1 MVWVSVRRCAVKKG
15 DGRWAELLE
24 AKGWL
29 EDRVVDELD
38 REPREKPDSERL
50 LPGSASLAVLL
61 IVFVSLSLL
70 ILFSIMRGGVG
81 HVASDAG
88 GTKAYSPADF
98 PEIDFDRQLLEE
110 VETAGPSGDDATFRV
125 PPPSLAYEDFFPC
138 SDCHDEMDVNLERRQ
153 LEEMHDDIELDHGP
167 KDRWCFDCHNPDD
180 RDSLRLANGTLI
192 GFDESYRLCGQCH
205 GTIFRDWREG
215 IHGRREG
222 YWNGAKSYQLCAHCH
237 NPHAPRFQ
245 PIAPLPPPVR
255 PQFLHAAEEVH
266 DE

>member
-1 MVWVSVRRCAVKKG
+1 M
-15 DGRWAELLE
+15 
-24 AKGWL
+24 
-29 EDRVVDELD
+29 DELD
-38 REPREKPDSERL
+38 RQPREKPGSDRL
-50 LPGSASLAVLL
+50 LPGASSLAVLL

-70 ILFSIMRGGVG
+70 ILFSIVRGGVG
-81 HVASDAG
+81 HVAPDAG

-98 PEIDFDRQLLEE
+98 PEINFNRELLPE
-110 VETAGPSGDDATFRV
+110 VEAAGNSDPEGIYRV
-125 PPPSLAYEDFFPC
+125 RQSLAYEDYFPC
-138 SDCHDEMDVNLERRQ
+138 SDCHADMEVNLERRQ
-153 LEEMHDDIELDHGP
+153 LEEMHDEILLNHGP
-167 KDRWCFDCHNPDD
+167 IDRWCFDCHNPDD

-255 PQFLHAAEEVH
+255 PQFLRIASEEEIN

>member
-1 MVWVSVRRCAVKKG
+1 M
-15 DGRWAELLE
+15 DEP
-24 AKGWL
+24 
-29 EDRVVDELD
+29 DRQ
-38 REPREKPDSERL
+38 PRVKPDSERL

-98 PEIDFDRQLLEE
+98 PEINFDRELLPE
-110 VETAGPSGDDATFRV
+110 VEAAGSSYPDGIFRV
-125 PPPSLAYEDFFPC
+125 RQPLAYEDYFPC
-138 SDCHDEMDVNLERRQ
+138 TDCHADLEVNLGRRE
-153 LEEMHDDIELDHGP
+153 LEEMHDDIVLDHGP
-167 KDRWCFDCHNPDD
+167 KERWCFDCHNPDNRD
-180 RDSLRLANGTLI
+180 RLRLANGTLI

-222 YWNGAKSYQLCAHCH
+222 YWNGAKSYLLCAHCH

-255 PQFLHAAEEVH
+255 PQFLHAAEEVQS
-266 DE
+266 E

>member
-1 MVWVSVRRCAVKKG
+1 M
-15 DGRWAELLE
+15 
-24 AKGWL
+24 
-29 EDRVVDELD
+29 DELD
-38 REPREKPDSERL
+38 RQPREKSLGERL
-50 LPGSASLAVLL
+50 LPGSASLTVLL
-61 IVFVSLSLL
+61 IVFVSLNLL
-70 ILFSIMRGGVG
+70 TLFSIMRGGVG
-81 HVASDAG
+81 QVASDAG
-88 GTKAYSPADF
+88 GTRAYSPVDF
-98 PEIDFDRQLLEE
+98 PEINFDRELLPE
-110 VETAGPSGDDATFRV
+110 VEAAGSSDPDGTYRV
-125 PPPSLAYEDFFPC
+125 WQPLAYEDYFPC
-138 SDCHDEMDVNLERRQ
+138 SDCHAEIEVNLELRQ
-153 LEEMHDDIELDHGP
+153 LEEMHDDIQLDHGP

-222 YWNGAKSYQLCAHCH
+222 FWNGAKSYLLCAHCH

>member
-1 MVWVSVRRCAVKKG
+1 MGEPDKQP
-15 DGRWAELLE
+15 
-24 AKGWL
+24 
-29 EDRVVDELD
+29 RV
-38 REPREKPDSERL
+38 KPDSERL

-61 IVFVSLSLL
+61 IVFVSLALL
-70 ILFSIMRGGVG
+70 ILFSIVRGGVG
-81 HVASDAG
+81 HVAPDAG

-98 PEIDFDRQLLEE
+98 PEINFNRELLPE
-110 VETAGPSGDDATFRV
+110 VEAAGISDPEGIYRV
-125 PPPSLAYEDFFPC
+125 RQPLAYEDYFPC
-138 SDCHDEMDVNLERRQ
+138 SDCHADMEVNLERRQ
-153 LEEMHDDIELDHGP
+153 LEEMHGEILLNHGP
-167 KDRWCFDCHNPDD
+167 IDRWCFDCHNPDD

-255 PQFLHAAEEVH
+255 PQFLRIASEEEIN

>member
-1 MVWVSVRRCAVKKG
+1 M
-15 DGRWAELLE
+15 
-24 AKGWL
+24 
-29 EDRVVDELD
+29 DEQGN
-38 REPREKPDSERL
+38 RHSEKPVGDRL
-50 LPGSASLAVLL
+50 LPGASSLAVLL

-70 ILFSIMRGGVG
+70 ILFSIVRGGVG
-81 HVASDAG
+81 HVAPDAG

-98 PEIDFDRQLLEE
+98 PEINFNRELLPE
-110 VETAGPSGDDATFRV
+110 VEAAGISDPEGIYRV
-125 PPPSLAYEDFFPC
+125 RQPLAYEDYFPC
-138 SDCHDEMDVNLERRQ
+138 SDCHADMEVNLERRQ
-153 LEEMHDDIELDHGP
+153 LEEMHGEILLNHGP
-167 KDRWCFDCHNPDD
+167 IDRWCFDCHNPDD

-255 PQFLHAAEEVH
+255 PQFLRIASEEEIN

>member
-1 MVWVSVRRCAVKKG
+1 MS
-15 DGRWAELLE
+15 
-24 AKGWL
+24 
-29 EDRVVDELD
+29 ELD
-38 REPREKPDSERL
+38 RQPREKTDGDRL
-50 LPGSASLAVLL
+50 LPGTSSLAVLL

-70 ILFSIMRGGVG
+70 ILFSIVRGGVG
-81 HVASDAG
+81 HVAPDAG

-98 PEIDFDRQLLEE
+98 PEINFNRELLPE
-110 VETAGPSGDDATFRV
+110 VEAAGNSDPEGIYRV
-125 PPPSLAYEDFFPC
+125 RQPLAYEDYFPC
-138 SDCHDEMDVNLERRQ
+138 SDCHADMEVNLERRQ
-153 LEEMHDDIELDHGP
+153 LEEMHGEILLNHGP
-167 KDRWCFDCHNPDD
+167 IDRWCFDCHNPDD

-255 PQFLHAAEEVH
+255 PQFLRIAAEEEIN

>member
-1 MVWVSVRRCAVKKG
+1 M
-15 DGRWAELLE
+15 
-24 AKGWL
+24 
-29 EDRVVDELD
+29 DELD
-38 REPREKPDSERL
+38 RQAREKPDGERL

-70 ILFSIMRGGVG
+70 VLFSIMRVR
-81 HVASDAG
+81 DLWDTTCTAG
-88 GTKAYSPADF
+88 AKAYSPADF
-98 PEIDFDRQLLEE
+98 PEINFDRQLLEE
-110 VETAGPSGDDATFRV
+110 VEAAGPSGDDATFRV

-138 SDCHDEMDVNLERRQ
+138 TDCHADMEVNRERRA
-153 LEEMHDDIELDHGP
+153 LEEMHDDIQLDHGP
-167 KDRWCFDCHNPDD
+167 EDRWCFDCHNPDD

-222 YWNGAKSYQLCAHCH
+222 YWNGAKSYLLCAHCH

-245 PIAPLPPPVR
+245 AIEPLPPPVR
-255 PQFLHAAEEVH
+255 PQFLRVDAEEVH